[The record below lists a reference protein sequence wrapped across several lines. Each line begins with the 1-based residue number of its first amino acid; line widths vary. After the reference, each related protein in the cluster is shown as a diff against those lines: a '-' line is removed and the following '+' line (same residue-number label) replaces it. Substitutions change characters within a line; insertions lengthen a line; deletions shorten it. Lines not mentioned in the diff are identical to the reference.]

1 MSAHAPEGWS
11 VEVDLLPTA
20 GLAMVT
26 VTDPAGR
33 RNSGNVVA
41 ADREEFPEVVERL
54 VRELREAA

>member
-1 MSAHAPEGWS
+1 M
-11 VEVDLLPTA
+11 EVDLLPTA

-41 ADREEFPEVVERL
+41 ADREEFPEVGERL